1 MISSISLQ
9 TQRLKL
15 KPVTPLSVTELF
27 YTKTEQE
34 IAAQFGLNEKG
45 FEYLKTMYAGGL
57 ESYSSSFHYFL
68 LCDKENETVL
78 GECGYHSWNKRH
90 AKAEIFYNL
99 RSDAVKQ
106 KGYMKEALGEV
117 LRFGFTELKLHRIE
131 AKVSDTNIPSVK
143 LLQHYGFKKEGT
155 KKEDYFVDGIYE
167 DSDFYALLKA
177 EWEERK

>member
-1 MISSISLQ
+1 MTSPDTLQ
-9 TQRLKL
+9 TPRLKL
-15 KPVTPLSVTELF
+15 KRVTPLIVTELF
-27 YTKTEQE
+27 RTKTDQE
-34 IAAQFGLNEKG
+34 IAAQFALSEKG

-57 ESYSSSFHYFL
+57 ESYSSSFYYFL
-68 LCDKENETVL
+68 LCDKEHETVL

-99 RSDAVKQ
+99 RNDAVKQ

-117 LRFGFTELKLHRIE
+117 LRFAFEELDLHGVE